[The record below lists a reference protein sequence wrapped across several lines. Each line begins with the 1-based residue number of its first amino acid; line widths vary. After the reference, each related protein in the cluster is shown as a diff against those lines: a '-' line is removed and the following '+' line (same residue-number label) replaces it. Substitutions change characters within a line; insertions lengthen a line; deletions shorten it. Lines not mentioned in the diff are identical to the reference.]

1 MKGNYDIREYARGDR
16 RGKEANRLERQAVSD
31 PFLHEALEGYREV
44 GGDLSADIDRLGRR
58 IARRAGRA
66 ARLRR
71 IAVAAASAAVVL
83 AGVLWLGRSS
93 EDMPAGRLALSSA
106 GGRGGV
112 VSPVVSGADSLTGAP
127 VPASPA
133 GGGGA
138 GIVPEAAG
146 GAGERPADSL
156 DGGVAAVAAIAPD
169 GVAGG
174 EGRPVRHAGDGA
186 AVSPVAP
193 DTARPAL
200 LAAAAAVDAASAAR
214 RHSKALFA
222 KAGGGSDK
230 TGWPALSGVVTDTL
244 GRPLAGA
251 TVLVKGRAVGTVT
264 DSSGRFRL
272 PVPPSADSLVF
283 SYVGMR
289 TRSVPLRGGD
299 SLAVALAGDGELG
312 RDIVVTGYAALRRK
326 EKRQQLKVE
335 MDEDVRELAEVDVK
349 GHFSEKRYTLA
360 GAVTTCSSAALSS
373 VFDAYL
379 SEAIAPLADTLVAS
393 GYGEVRVAFRIDCF
407 GRIVAP
413 RVRTDMPRGLR
424 RAFKAVLR
432 GAPVWGDD
440 FRRRRYR
447 GVIRLEKTD
456 ASPHAA
462 FLLEE
467 RRLRKLP

>member
-83 AGVLWLGRSS
+83 AGVLWLGRLS

-127 VPASPA
+127 VSASPA

-138 GIVPEAAG
+138 GIVPEAAV
-146 GAGERPADSL
+146 GARERPADSL

-174 EGRPVRHAGDGA
+174 EGRPVRPGGDGA

-200 LAAAAAVDAASAAR
+200 PTAAAAVDAASAAR

-251 TVLVKGRAVGTVT
+251 TVLVKGRAMGTVT

-312 RDIVVTGYAALRRK
+312 RDIVVTGYAALRHK

-349 GHFSEKRYTLA
+349 GHFSD
-360 GAVTTCSSAALSS
+360 
-373 VFDAYL
+373 DAYL
-379 SEAIAPLADTLVAS
+379 SEALAPLADTLVAS
-393 GYGEVRVAFRIDCF
+393 GYGEVRVAFRVDCF

-413 RVRTDMPRGLR
+413 RVRTDMPRSLR

-440 FRRRRYR
+440 FRRCRYR

>member
-1 MKGNYDIREYARGDR
+1 MIAFSIPSI
-16 RGKEANRLERQAVSD
+16 VMSM
-31 PFLHEALEGYREV
+31 HEGLP
-44 GGDLSADIDRLGRR
+44 LS
-58 IARRAGRA
+58 
-66 ARLRR
+66 
-71 IAVAAASAAVVL
+71 
-83 AGVLWLGRSS
+83 
-93 EDMPAGRLALSSA
+93 
-106 GGRGGV
+106 
-112 VSPVVSGADSLTGAP
+112 
-127 VPASPA
+127 
-133 GGGGA
+133 
-138 GIVPEAAG
+138 
-146 GAGERPADSL
+146 
-156 DGGVAAVAAIAPD
+156 
-169 GVAGG
+169 
-174 EGRPVRHAGDGA
+174 
-186 AVSPVAP
+186 
-193 DTARPAL
+193 
-200 LAAAAAVDAASAAR
+200 
-214 RHSKALFA
+214 SKALFA

-251 TVLVKGRAVGTVT
+251 TVLVKGRAMGTVT

-312 RDIVVTGYAALRRK
+312 RDIVVTGYAALRHK

-360 GAVTTCSSAALSS
+360 GAVTTSSSAALSS

-379 SEAIAPLADTLVAS
+379 SEALAPLADTLVAS
-393 GYGEVRVAFRIDCF
+393 GYGEVRVAFRVDCF

-413 RVRTDMPRGLR
+413 RVRTDMPRSLR

-440 FRRRRYR
+440 FRRCRYR